1 MGGMVDLLLLDVRTL
16 AFVSSLSG
24 FLMAATMAGIFAAGM
39 RSRALVD
46 WAMAGLGFG
55 IGYLFGHI
63 LQTLEVP
70 LPGWVAASLANSLI
84 GFGHG
89 MVLVGI
95 QRYLGRTTRLWPV
108 VMLVLVMFLSVF
120 FVPELRESLR
130 WRVVFQS
137 GFYVALGFYGG
148 WLLWR
153 ARRPGMRRFH
163 RAAAAVMLVYALL
176 LGARFLYALISPA
189 LTTSFVS
196 DPFQIGLFVISMIYG
211 YALTMALVLVL
222 FREKQVELANLAE
235 MDSLTGL
242 YNRMSLDSI
251 GEREMQRAQERQ
263 TPLSLVLFDLDH
275 FKEINDRL
283 GHQAGD
289 LALRRAAELV
299 EGVIRDSDFAFRYG
313 GEEFLVV
320 LPGADA
326 DQATRVAERLRAEM
340 NHSRFD
346 VGEHTIDL
354 RASFG
359 VAQCRPQQATWDD
372 CVAAADRAL
381 YAAKR
386 AGRNRVVTLPE
397 QPPGQG

>member
-1 MGGMVDLLLLDVRTL
+1 MVP
-16 AFVSSLSG
+16 FV
-24 FLMAATMAGIFAAGM
+24 
-39 RSRALVD
+39 
-46 WAMAGLGFG
+46 
-55 IGYLFGHI
+55 
-63 LQTLEVP
+63 
-70 LPGWVAASLANSLI
+70 
-84 GFGHG
+84 
-89 MVLVGI
+89 
-95 QRYLGRTTRLWPV
+95 
-108 VMLVLVMFLSVF
+108 
-120 FVPELRESLR
+120 
-130 WRVVFQS
+130 
-137 GFYVALGFYGG
+137 
-148 WLLWR
+148 
-153 ARRPGMRRFH
+153 
-163 RAAAAVMLVYALL
+163 
-176 LGARFLYALISPA
+176 
-189 LTTSFVS
+189 
-196 DPFQIGLFVISMIYG
+196 
-211 YALTMALVLVL
+211 
-222 FREKQVELANLAE
+222 
-235 MDSLTGL
+235 
-242 YNRMSLDSI
+242 
-251 GEREMQRAQERQ
+251 
-263 TPLSLVLFDLDH
+263 
-275 FKEINDRL
+275 
-283 GHQAGD
+283 

>member
-1 MGGMVDLLLLDVRTL
+1 LLKPVCRQSTLARGETKEDWRSRPRDRRSRVTGTMRRAYERTFSGPGRTL
-16 AFVSSLSG
+16 ARQ
-24 FLMAATMAGIFAAGM
+24 A
-39 RSRALVD
+39 
-46 WAMAGLGFG
+46 
-55 IGYLFGHI
+55 
-63 LQTLEVP
+63 
-70 LPGWVAASLANSLI
+70 VAAA
-84 GFGHG
+84 
-89 MVLVGI
+89 MV
-95 QRYLGRTTRLWPV
+95 P
-108 VMLVLVMFLSVF
+108 
-120 FVPELRESLR
+120 FV
-130 WRVVFQS
+130 
-137 GFYVALGFYGG
+137 
-148 WLLWR
+148 
-153 ARRPGMRRFH
+153 
-163 RAAAAVMLVYALL
+163 
-176 LGARFLYALISPA
+176 
-189 LTTSFVS
+189 
-196 DPFQIGLFVISMIYG
+196 
-211 YALTMALVLVL
+211 
-222 FREKQVELANLAE
+222 
-235 MDSLTGL
+235 
-242 YNRMSLDSI
+242 
-251 GEREMQRAQERQ
+251 
-263 TPLSLVLFDLDH
+263 
-275 FKEINDRL
+275 
-283 GHQAGD
+283 